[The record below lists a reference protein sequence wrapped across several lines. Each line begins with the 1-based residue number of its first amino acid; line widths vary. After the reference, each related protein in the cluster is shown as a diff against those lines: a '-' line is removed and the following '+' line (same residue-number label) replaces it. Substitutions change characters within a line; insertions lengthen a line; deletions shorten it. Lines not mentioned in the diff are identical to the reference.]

1 MSEVLYKELETCHVH
16 LDRIE
21 TALKNIQ
28 HLLPFTA
35 ERIEKQNPTE
45 LAFLEL
51 FTNRLSKL
59 QDTLGAKVFPL
70 LLDYLGESSP
80 QDTLLDRLN
89 KLEKFKIIESAED
102 WKKLRDLR
110 NSLAHD
116 YPDSPAYV
124 ADTLNKALKAFNDL
138 KNLLAGIEN
147 KLTKISQ

>member
-1 MSEVLYKELETCHVH
+1 MSELLNKELEICHVH

-28 HLLPFTA
+28 HLLPFAA
-35 ERIEKQNPTE
+35 EKIEKLDSTE

-70 LLDYLGESSP
+70 FLDYLGESSP

-89 KLEKFKIIESAED
+89 KLEKFKIIESATD
-102 WKKLRDLR
+102 WKNLRDLR
-110 NSLAHD
+110 NSLSHD

-124 ADTLNKALKAFNDL
+124 ADTLNKALKAFGNL
-138 KNLLAGIEN
+138 KSLLAVIEN
-147 KLTKISQ
+147 KLAKVS